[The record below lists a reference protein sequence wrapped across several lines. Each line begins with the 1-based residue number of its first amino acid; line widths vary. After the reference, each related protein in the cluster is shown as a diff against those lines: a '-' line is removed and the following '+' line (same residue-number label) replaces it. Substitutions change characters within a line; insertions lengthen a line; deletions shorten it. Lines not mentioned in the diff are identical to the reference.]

1 LSKTD
6 CPSILPTGCGK
17 ASEGK
22 IYYMNIDRFDMVVNV
37 AILFLVASTVYY
49 GYAENSVA
57 SVKPASA
64 TVSSSSSEPDI
75 FPKISQ
81 AKAMIEAGQAKEAIG
96 LLKTIAGRSPVLAEP
111 HALLGQ
117 AYSRVFDYN
126 SSIKEYRLALQ
137 IDPDYVDK
145 KSDKYIGKRIAAAV
159 KECKAQSNSTLRNKP
174 SDLDARSA
182 LNDVSYIER
191 MLAGGCN

>member
-1 LSKTD
+1 MAVTV
-6 CPSILPTGCGK
+6 T
-17 ASEGK
+17 
-22 IYYMNIDRFDMVVNV
+22 
-37 AILFLVASTVYY
+37 ILFLVASIVYY

-57 SVKPASA
+57 HEK
-64 TVSSSSSEPDI
+64 TSSTRVGSISPDPDI
-75 FPKISQ
+75 SPKISQ
-81 AKAMIEAGQAKEAIG
+81 AKAMIEVGQSKEAVE
-96 LLKTIAGRSPVLAEP
+96 LLKPVASQYPVLAEP

-117 AYSRVFDYN
+117 AYSRDLDYN

-145 KSDKYIGKRIAAAV
+145 KSDKYIGKRITASV
-159 KECKAQSNSTLRNKP
+159 KECKAQSYFVLGKNPN
-174 SDLDARSA
+174 DVYACSA